1 LIPAHGNLPTAS
13 RQRIPKRS
21 ISGTCRTNLREFFLT
36 GHCIKLPNGNIPMF
50 WTPKDQYLNDPFET
64 EAQMEST
71 IAEVAATLLGP
82 NRIY

>member
-1 LIPAHGNLPTAS
+1 
-13 RQRIPKRS
+13 
-21 ISGTCRTNLREFFLT
+21 
-36 GHCIKLPNGNIPMF
+36 MF